1 MANYTVP
8 GVYVEEPFKLA
19 LSIPSGATA
28 VPVFALDTKNFVT
41 TGPMLSSTDKIINY
55 FNLAADDVAVFDTWL
70 DIQAKIVTAP
80 LPSEDA
86 QTHAKRAEDV
96 LNRCPLYLALK
107 AYFDNGG
114 GRCYVVPV
122 GKLLEKV
129 PALDDAT
136 LIVQAGSEHAEF
148 AGQVKSLCKVGNSY
162 FALYDGPN
170 DAALTSTTANDAGSR
185 YDANAFAAVYYPWLQ
200 MSVSK
205 VATAEGSDWVDVP
218 PSAVMAGIYCTVDRD
233 RGVWK
238 APANVQIGGGLRPKY
253 QVPDA
258 VDGPLN
264 APGAGHAINVI
275 RSFRGVGTLVWGAR
289 TLKSDSDTWRYVPVR
304 RLFCAA
310 ERDIRTAM
318 STALFEPNSQPT
330 WEQVRS
336 AVSSYLHRLWQQGAL
351 MGDTPQQAYFVQVGL
366 GTTMSA
372 DDVNQGKMIVKVGM
386 AAVRPAEF
394 IILQLTQDVAPA

>member
-28 VPVFALDTKNFVT
+28 VPVFARDTKNFCT
-41 TGPMLSSTDKIINY
+41 AAEMAPEKAIKDY
-55 FNLAADDVAVFDTWL
+55 FNLADDVAVFDTWL
-70 DIQAKIVTAP
+70 DIQAKIATAP
-80 LPSEDA
+80 FVNEDA
-86 QTHAKRAEDV
+86 QSHAKGAEDV

-122 GKLLEKV
+122 SKLSEEV

-136 LIVQAGSEHAEF
+136 LIVQAGSSHTEF
-148 AGQVKSLCKVGNSY
+148 AGQVRNLCRVGNSY
-162 FALYDGPN
+162 FALFDGPN
-170 DAALTSTTANDAGSR
+170 VAALTSTNAKGAGGE

-200 MSVSK
+200 KSVPKK
-205 VATAEGSDWVDVP
+205 VPTEGSDWIDVP

-253 QVPDA
+253 RVPDA
-258 VDGPLN
+258 VDGLLN
-264 APGAGHAINVI
+264 ASAHAINVI
-275 RSFRGVGTLVWGAR
+275 RSFRGAGTLVWGAR
-289 TLKSDSDTWRYVPVR
+289 TLKSDSETWRYVPVR

-330 WEQVRS
+330 WEQLRS
-336 AVSSYLHRLWQQGAL
+336 AVTSYLHRLWQQGAL

>member
-1 MANYTVP
+1 MAIYTVP

-28 VPVFALDTKNFVT
+28 VPVFALDAINFSTKATMANRKT
-41 TGPMLSSTDKIINY
+41 IKDY
-55 FNLAADDVAVFDTWL
+55 FNLADDVAVFNTWL
-70 DIQAKIVTAP
+70 DIQAKTVTAP
-80 LPSEDA
+80 FGNEDA
-86 QTHAKRAEDV
+86 QTRAKGTEDV

-122 GKLLEKV
+122 AKLSEKV

-136 LIVQAGSEHAEF
+136 LIVQAGSTHDAF
-148 AGQVKSLCKVGNSY
+148 AGQVQSLCKMGNSY

-170 DAALTSTTANDAGSR
+170 DDALTSTTAASAGGK
-185 YDANAFAAVYYPWLQ
+185 YEANEFAAVYYPWLQ
-200 MSVSK
+200 KSVPK
-205 VATAEGSDWVDVP
+205 EAATDGGEWVDVP

-238 APANVQIGGGLRPKY
+238 APANVQVGGGLRPKY
-253 QVPDA
+253 QVPDS
-258 VDGPLN
+258 VDGLLN
-264 APGAGHAINVI
+264 APAHAINVI
-275 RSFRGVGTLVWGAR
+275 RSFRGAGTLVWGAR
-289 TLKSDSDTWRYVPVR
+289 TLKSNSDTWRYVPVR

-310 ERDIRTAM
+310 ERDIRTTM

-336 AVSSYLHRLWQQGAL
+336 AVTSYLHRLWQQGAL